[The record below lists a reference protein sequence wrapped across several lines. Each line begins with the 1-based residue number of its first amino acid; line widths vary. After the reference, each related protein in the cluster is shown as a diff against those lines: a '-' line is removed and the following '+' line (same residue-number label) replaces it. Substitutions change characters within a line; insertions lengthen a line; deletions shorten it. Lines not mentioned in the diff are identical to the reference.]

1 MKEERA
7 SRLFSHWPPNMRS
20 DNNLVLEDDVAVEA
34 VDFVEDEP
42 ECSVPAHQKVWPK
55 VLRRSGSLRAPVS

>member
-1 MKEERA
+1 
-7 SRLFSHWPPNMRS
+7 MRS
-20 DNNLVLEDDVAVEA
+20 DNNLLLEDDVAVEA